1 MISLAH
7 EFQTCRRR
15 YAPGPLSGAAQAL
28 LSAAALLLLVEG
40 CSYISMPVLR
50 SRASDAPSTIAA
62 PASGADPTAAEC
74 AQLRTEIRSNQQAV
88 REAPTTST
96 SPQIVAAAEA
106 KADKRIDDKRAQ
118 LDELDCPAE
127 DDGSGVKVRPLA
139 PMPPAPGAASP

>member
-7 EFQTCRRR
+7 ESQTCRRC
-15 YAPGPLSGAAQAL
+15 YAPGPLSGALQAL
-28 LSAAALLLLVEG
+28 LWSAALLLLAEG

-50 SRASDAPSTIAA
+50 SRASDSPSIVAA

-74 AQLRTEIRSNQQAV
+74 AQLRAEIRSNQQAV

-106 KADKRIDDKRAQ
+106 KADKRIDDTRAR

-127 DDGSGVKVRPLA
+127 DDGTGVKVRPLA
-139 PMPPAPGAASP
+139 PMPPAPGAVSP

>member
-7 EFQTCRRR
+7 ESQTCRRR
-15 YAPGPLSGAAQAL
+15 YAPGPSSGALQML
-28 LSAAALLLLVEG
+28 LSTAAMLLLVEG
-40 CSYISMPVLR
+40 CSYVSMPVLR
-50 SRASDAPSTIAA
+50 SRASDAPSTSAA
-62 PASGADPTAAEC
+62 PASGADPSAAEC
-74 AQLRTEIRSNQQAV
+74 AQLRAEIRSNQQAV

-127 DDGSGVKVRPLA
+127 DDGSVKVRPLA
-139 PMPPAPGAASP
+139 PMPPAPGAANP

>member
-15 YAPGPLSGAAQAL
+15 YAPGPLSGALQTL
-28 LSAAALLLLVEG
+28 LSAVALLLLVEG
-40 CSYISMPVLR
+40 CGYISMPVLR
-50 SRASDAPSTIAA
+50 SRASDVPSPSAA

-74 AQLRTEIRSNQQAV
+74 AQLRAEIRSDQQAV

-106 KADKRIDDKRAQ
+106 KADKRIDDKRAR

-127 DDGSGVKVRPLA
+127 EDSGVKVRPLA
-139 PMPPAPGAASP
+139 PMPPAPGAANP

>member
-15 YAPGPLSGAAQAL
+15 YLPGPWSGAVQAL
-28 LSAAALLLLVEG
+28 LGAAALLLLVEG
-40 CSYISMPVLR
+40 CSYVSMPVLR
-50 SRASDAPSTIAA
+50 SRASDAPSPGAA
-62 PASGADPTAAEC
+62 AASGADSTAAEC
-74 AQLRTEIRSNQQAV
+74 AQLRADIRSNQQVV

-106 KADKRIDDKRAQ
+106 KADKRIDDKRAR
-118 LDELDCPAE
+118 LDELDCPPE

>member
-15 YAPGPLSGAAQAL
+15 YVPGPLSGAVLAL
-28 LSAAALLLLVEG
+28 LSAAALLVLIEG
-40 CSYISMPVLR
+40 CSYVSMPMLR
-50 SRASDAPSTIAA
+50 SRASDAPSASAA
-62 PASGADPTAAEC
+62 PASGADSTAAEC
-74 AQLRTEIRSNQQAV
+74 AQLRAEIRSDQQAV

-106 KADKRIDDKRAQ
+106 KADKRIDDKRAR

-139 PMPPAPGAASP
+139 PMPPAPGAVSP

>member
-7 EFQTCRRR
+7 ESQTCRRR
-15 YAPGPLSGAAQAL
+15 YAPGPLSGAVQTL
-28 LSAAALLLLVEG
+28 LCAAALLLVLEG
-40 CSYISMPVLR
+40 CGYISIPVLR
-50 SRASDAPSTIAA
+50 SRASDAPSTVAA

-74 AQLRTEIRSNQQAV
+74 AQLRADIRSNQQAV

-106 KADKRIDDKRAQ
+106 KADKRIDDKRAR

-127 DDGSGVKVRPLA
+127 DDDSGVKVRPLA
-139 PMPPAPGAASP
+139 PMPPAPGGVSP